1 MGEVVRAN
9 VCEDTEGAAAGA
21 CWMAGAFW
29 QQAIACDDN
38 KQQAAVAIA
47 VKVLLFAQEVQ

>member
-1 MGEVVRAN
+1 VVRAN